1 MDDRGGAMVSN
12 LPAAFDLTVEQA
24 EALAID
30 SIVDGT
36 SLQFGLFEMQSRI
49 AAHAKEAYDRG
60 DMATVMPLELLSAV
74 LGMMLKDDRRQPFT
88 SMASGATADGLPWRT
103 AIPADLLDE
112 HVKILL
118 AMLATVKTPAIRA
131 RLADVL
137 WHRLP
142 RRNPEH
148 ARVAVEEYLNVAE
161 VTFDPN
167 NWVISE
173 QAFSRAFGL
182 AASLGSSQPEIQAVV
197 AKAWSF
203 LARLDGN
210 DPLFYTAKL
219 IDRISKF
226 IENAE
231 AEILLERVKTII
243 DAGGD
248 FDRLRTY
255 YDVAIRLARK
265 IEHEVDVKAL
275 RLAQAETHVTQG
287 QYAPTNS
294 LKAVHFSV
302 ARQALLNAAADPA
315 RIAEV
320 AAMLDE
326 AQTMAVSEMTSVAV
340 EMHFGDMPI
349 IARDHVR
356 GLDPVHGLWQLA
368 GMPLLSK
375 KTDIRRVAEKNVG
388 EFHFV
393 YGFQRR
399 LVSSDGREQAKIP
412 GAIGADEYDREAA
425 VIAAMREVAA
435 HSRLSAVV
443 SAIEPARHQLLSEHA
458 YSLDEIFEALRDRPL
473 IPAGH
478 CGLWAKG
485 IHAGLVGEYD
495 VAAHILAPQM
505 ENALREVLRRH
516 GHIVYTTQNNFQRL
530 LSLEDVLGHEAS
542 AKIFDENYIFV
553 IDTAL
558 ANRLGA
564 NLRNNIA
571 HGLLSDASS
580 STVETAY
587 LWWLSLN
594 LLRAYGPD
602 PLSERGI
609 AVKSSCVDE
618 PDPI

>member
-49 AAHAKEAYDRG
+49 VAHAKEAYDRG

>member
-1 MDDRGGAMVSN
+1 MVSN

-49 AAHAKEAYDRG
+49 VAHAKEAYDRG

>member
-12 LPAAFDLTVEQA
+12 LPAACDLTVEQA

-49 AAHAKEAYDRG
+49 VAHAKEAYDRG

>member
-1 MDDRGGAMVSN
+1 MVSN

>member
-1 MDDRGGAMVSN
+1 MVSN
-12 LPAAFDLTVEQA
+12 LPAACDLTVEQA

-49 AAHAKEAYDRG
+49 VAHAKEAYDRG